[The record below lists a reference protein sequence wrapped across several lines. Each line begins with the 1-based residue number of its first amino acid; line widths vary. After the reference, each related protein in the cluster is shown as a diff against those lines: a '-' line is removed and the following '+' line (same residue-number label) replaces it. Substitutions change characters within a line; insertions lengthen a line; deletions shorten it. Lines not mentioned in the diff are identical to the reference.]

1 MTYYTKKLQ
10 RLKETW
16 FSNQGQIEAVVTAKK
31 YLDTHFQEAIDLDR
45 LARISGTSKYHLL
58 RLFKHYFGITPRQYL
73 INKRIEAAKKLLRTG
88 TSVADT
94 CYAIGLESVH
104 SFSRLFKAKTGMTPS
119 AYKRAT
125 FDTSN
130 PQN

>member
-1 MTYYTKKLQ
+1 MTYYTKILQ

-31 YLDTHFQEAIDLDR
+31 YLDTHFQETIDLDR

-73 INKRIEAAKKLLRTG
+73 INKRIEAAKNLLRKG

-94 CYAIGLESVH
+94 CYAIGFESVH
-104 SFSRLFKAKTGMTPS
+104 SFSRLFKAKTGMPPS

-130 PQN
+130 P